1 MKVNMPAAVDKDQI
15 FDSET
20 ELSDCV
26 EAVWLWG
33 VGGVSADVT
42 DDFRPQM

>member
-26 EAVWLWG
+26 EVFLLWG
-33 VGGVSADVT
+33 VGGDSAGC
-42 DDFRPQM
+42 DF